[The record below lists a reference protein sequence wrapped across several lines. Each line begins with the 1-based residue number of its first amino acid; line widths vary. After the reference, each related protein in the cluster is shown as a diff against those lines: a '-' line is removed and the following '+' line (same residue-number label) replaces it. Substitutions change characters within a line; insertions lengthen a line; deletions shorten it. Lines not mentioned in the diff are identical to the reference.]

1 MTVTE
6 MTPPTPEM
14 TNDTGLV
21 YGEDGLGRPA
31 WAVASP
37 LLKHYYDTEW
47 GMPIHEESGLLE
59 RLCLEGFQAG
69 LSWEL
74 VLRKREAF
82 REAFVGFDADLLASF
97 GDEEVERLMA
107 DERIIRNRLKI
118 TAVLTNA
125 RATVALR
132 EEGGLDEFI
141 WSFLPEETIA
151 PEREEDIPKYTKE
164 AQDMSKALKKAG
176 FKFVGPVTCF
186 SLMEAI
192 GMVDAHLVGSHRRG
206 TSGIWP
212 A

>member
-97 GDEEVERLMA
+97 GDEEVERLMEN
-107 DERIIRNRLKI
+107 ERIIRNRLKI

-132 EEGGLDEFI
+132 KEGGLDEFI
-141 WSFLPEETIA
+141 WSFLPEVTIA